1 MPEEMKMPNYR
12 RFRVPGG
19 TYFFTVNLLERR
31 LDLLVRHIDLLREA
45 VRVTRCERPF
55 HIGAWVVLPDHMHC
69 VWTLPP
75 GDDDFS
81 TRWKAIKI
89 RFVQKIPAVERR
101 SKVRANKGER
111 AIWQRRFWEHAIRN
125 EQIMQPTSTLAIGIR
140 SNMVWWNGQPI
151 GRILLS
157 IAMFATAYC
166 RKIGQ
171 AALSLI
177 WLAVS
182 VIELLGEL
190 PGMAA
195 DCLTASAL
203 RGIKR

>member
-12 RFRVPGG
+12 RFRLPGG

-31 LDLLVRHIDLLREA
+31 LDLLVRHIDQLREA

-55 HIGAWVVLPDHMHC
+55 HIDAWVVLPDHMHC
-69 VWTLPP
+69 IWTLPP

-125 EQIMQPTSTLAIGIR
+125 EQDYATHIDYCH
-140 SNMVWWNGQPI
+140 WNPI
-151 GRILLS
+151 KHGLVER
-157 IAMFATAYC
+157 
-166 RKIGQ
+166 
-171 AALSLI
+171 
-177 WLAVS
+177 
-182 VIELLGEL
+182 
-190 PGMAA
+190 AA
-195 DCLTASAL
+195 DWPYSSFH
-203 RGIKR
+203 RYVRHGILPEDWTGGAQPDLACGERD